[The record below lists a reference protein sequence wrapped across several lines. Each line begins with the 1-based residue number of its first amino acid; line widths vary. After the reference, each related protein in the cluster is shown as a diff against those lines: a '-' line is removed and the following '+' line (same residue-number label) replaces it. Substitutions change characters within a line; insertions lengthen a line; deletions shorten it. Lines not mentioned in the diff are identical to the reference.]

1 MRYPAFIFVNF
12 PEGDQFMLND
22 LDKVLYINQI
32 LITVQG
38 EGKFLGTPCLL
49 MRFSFCNLCCP
60 WCDTKYSWKES
71 DVKMVVTKENF
82 AVYKE
87 NLKTLLKEKKIK
99 HLMITGGE
107 PLLYVS
113 NPLFYKLI
121 NEINDWDNVEIETNG
136 TLLNKK
142 ALYSLYSLYT
152 IKSKLSLNISP
163 KLDAECYKDKKVH
176 AFDIEMLDRFQ
187 KQFDV
192 SYKFVHDIGS
202 EKKILNFIRNYNIE
216 RQNAS
221 TMALTPDIDKFT
233 DLKLFFEDFDER
245 NQETLQFCI
254 NNVIRFSPRLHY
266 SLFGKNKQE
275 FKSIDI

>member
-1 MRYPAFIFVNF
+1 
-12 PEGDQFMLND
+12 MLND
-22 LDKVLYINQI
+22 FDKVLYINQI

-71 DVKMVVTKENF
+71 DVKMVITKENF

-121 NEINDWDNVEIETNG
+121 NEIDR
-136 TLLNKK
+136 
-142 ALYSLYSLYT
+142 
-152 IKSKLSLNISP
+152 KS
-163 KLDAECYKDKKVH
+163 V
-176 AFDIEMLDRFQ
+176 
-187 KQFDV
+187 V
-192 SYKFVHDIGS
+192 
-202 EKKILNFIRNYNIE
+202 
-216 RQNAS
+216 
-221 TMALTPDIDKFT
+221 
-233 DLKLFFEDFDER
+233 
-245 NQETLQFCI
+245 
-254 NNVIRFSPRLHY
+254 
-266 SLFGKNKQE
+266 
-275 FKSIDI
+275 